1 MVARPC
7 LRLGREGCVSPG
19 VTQEITAMIQTVQQE
34 TSAAVAD
41 MQAGT
46 KQVEVGVEIT
56 YKSGA

>member
-1 MVARPC
+1 
-7 LRLGREGCVSPG
+7 

-56 YKSGA
+56 YKAGA